1 MVRFTSPALIA
12 AALSLVF
19 SAPNSVDGQQPAPG
33 VVTAVQGQA
42 QLTRPALAK
51 PALLRQ
57 KDDIMLRDV
66 VDTREKSMARMLFGG
81 KATVTL
87 RELSRFEVREET
99 LPGGATRST
108 IQLNSGAIL
117 VNVARQLM
125 KPGDEVIINT
135 NNAVATIR
143 GSMIYAESLEPSQ
156 STFAQISGTATLNC
170 PRPATTPTATL
181 NRFTAADIKGL
192 GANCNLGPVRDI
204 TNEFAALLLRS
215 FQLPRTVTGEGNG
228 SQIVRNGIADTGV
241 LSDAALV
248 VTGGGPQ
255 QGPPSITPPS
265 PPPILPGGGPIPANS
280 VKLPP
285 PCRTC

>member
-1 MVRFTSPALIA
+1 MARFTSPAFLA
-12 AALSLVF
+12 AALSLNFFAQHPVY
-19 SAPNSVDGQQPAPG
+19 GQQPAPG

-51 PALLRQ
+51 PTLLRQ

-135 NNAVATIR
+135 NNAVATVR
-143 GSMIYAESLEPSQ
+143 GSMIYAESLEASQ

-170 PRPATTPTATL
+170 PPPATTLTATL

-192 GANCNLGPVRDI
+192 GSNCNLGPIRDI
-204 TNEFAALLLRS
+204 TTEFAALLLRP
-215 FQLPRTVTGEGNG
+215 FQLPRTVTSEGNG
-228 SQIVRNGIADTGV
+228 SQIVRNAVADTTV
-241 LSDAALV
+241 ISQAAIT
-248 VTGGGPQ
+248 VTSGSQP
-255 QGPPSITPPS
+255 
-265 PPPILPGGGPIPANS
+265 PPPIVTPPPPSLLPGGGPIP
-280 VKLPP
+280 VKLPG
-285 PCRTC
+285 PCRNC

>member
-1 MVRFTSPALIA
+1 
-12 AALSLVF
+12 
-19 SAPNSVDGQQPAPG
+19 
-33 VVTAVQGQA
+33 
-42 QLTRPALAK
+42 
-51 PALLRQ
+51 
-57 KDDIMLRDV
+57 
-66 VDTREKSMARMLFGG
+66 
-81 KATVTL
+81 
-87 RELSRFEVREET
+87 
-99 LPGGATRST
+99 
-108 IQLNSGAIL
+108 
-117 VNVARQLM
+117 
-125 KPGDEVIINT
+125 
-135 NNAVATIR
+135 
-143 GSMIYAESLEPSQ
+143 
-156 STFAQISGTATLNC
+156 
-170 PRPATTPTATL
+170 
-181 NRFTAADIKGL
+181 ADIKGL

-228 SQIVRNGIADTGV
+228 SQIVRNGVAETGV